1 MNKIKNWFGYSNE
14 LEEVITNTEKTFVK
28 GYSNNPEYYL
38 FKLERKDLNS
48 HDLYVTKNI
57 FNLELNHILQTEVKV
72 MYCSFDDDYIYLY
85 FKRPDREIIK
95 SEVNLLFNRCKDF
108 LYKHRNVVNGYA
120 HFPLIDS
127 FNCSQKLEIWFKFK
141 DLPDFKGRYKIV
153 RRETLRKLNNVL
165 IDILNDKGFYA
176 NHDTENTKMYYGGI
190 ELTCDVEGVKVASL
204 IIPNYKYGFN
214 YCIED
219 FREFFKDILNRHV
232 CDDYFIPVVK
242 RKEPIDEDINLEQM
256 PE

>member
-14 LEEVITNTEKTFVK
+14 LEEVMTNTEKTFVEN
-28 GYSNNPEYYL
+28 YSNNPEYYL
-38 FKLERKDLNS
+38 FKLERKDLDS
-48 HDLYVTKNI
+48 HDLYVSKNI

-72 MYCSFDDDYIYLY
+72 MYCSFDDDYVYFY

-108 LYKHRNVVNGYA
+108 LYKHRNVVNNYA

-127 FNCSQKLEIWFKFK
+127 FNRSEKLEIWFKFE

-176 NHDTENTKMYYGGI
+176 NYNTENTKMYYGGI
-190 ELTCDVEGVKVASL
+190 ELTCDVEGVKVTSL

-214 YCIED
+214 YYIED
-219 FREFFKDILNRHV
+219 FREMFKDILNRHV
-232 CDDYFIPVVK
+232 CDDYFIPVVE
-242 RKEPIDEDINLEQM
+242 REEGWEDAIEVK
-256 PE
+256 

>member
-14 LEEVITNTEKTFVK
+14 LEEVMANTEKTFVED
-28 GYSNNPEYYL
+28 YSNNPEYYL
-38 FKLERKDLNS
+38 FKLERKDLDN
-48 HDLYVTKNI
+48 HDLYVSKNI

-72 MYCSFDDDYIYLY
+72 MYCSFDDNYVYLY

-120 HFPLIDS
+120 HFPLINS
-127 FNCSQKLEIWFKFK
+127 FDQSQKLEIWFKFEN
-141 DLPDFKGRYKIV
+141 LPDFKGRYKIV
-153 RRETLRKLNNVL
+153 RRETLRKLNMVL
-165 IDILNDKGFYA
+165 VDILNDKGFYA
-176 NHDTENTKMYYGGI
+176 NYNAVNTKMYYGGI
-190 ELTCDVEGVKVASL
+190 ELTCDVEGVKVTSL

-232 CDDYFIPVVK
+232 CDDYFIPVVE
-242 RKEPIDEDINLEQM
+242 REEILDEDIDLEQM
-256 PE
+256 PK

>member
-14 LEEVITNTEKTFVK
+14 LEEVMTNTEKTFVE

-38 FKLERKDLNS
+38 FKLERKDLDN
-48 HDLYVTKNI
+48 HDLYVSKNI

-72 MYCSFDDDYIYLY
+72 MYCSFDNDYVYLY

-127 FNCSQKLEIWFKFK
+127 FNYS
-141 DLPDFKGRYKIV
+141 
-153 RRETLRKLNNVL
+153 
-165 IDILNDKGFYA
+165 
-176 NHDTENTKMYYGGI
+176 
-190 ELTCDVEGVKVASL
+190 
-204 IIPNYKYGFN
+204 
-214 YCIED
+214 
-219 FREFFKDILNRHV
+219 
-232 CDDYFIPVVK
+232 
-242 RKEPIDEDINLEQM
+242 
-256 PE
+256 